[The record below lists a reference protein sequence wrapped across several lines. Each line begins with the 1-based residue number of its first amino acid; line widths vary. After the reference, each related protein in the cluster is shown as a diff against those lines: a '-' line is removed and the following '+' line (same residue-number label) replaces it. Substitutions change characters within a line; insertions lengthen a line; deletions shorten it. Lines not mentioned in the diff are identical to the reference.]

1 MLSGRHFLR
10 LQRALLI
17 IPVNKPANATFRPF
31 SSSLLLRPT
40 QRLPPGLEPLCF
52 CSLISFLC
60 YCGCW
65 RQFQTE
71 VGEVKR
77 GRIVFVLPHIF
88 FLNITQLETFSRE
101 EPCLLSL
108 YPLLLTLRPTL
119 RGRSIMWEDYN
130 HWNALLG
137 GELSIKLP
145 QQMNPGLLPLSR
157 WPWARKVLLCCCQ
170 VFHCVLSWAPHSWYC
185 CPHTIFSHRSVIPD
199 TQWWGLTKCTYMHLW
214 RLSVCVPR
222 PK

>member
-31 SSSLLLRPT
+31 SASLLLHPT
-40 QRLPPGLEPLCF
+40 QRLRPGLEPLCF
-52 CSLISFLC
+52 CSFISFLC

-88 FLNITQLETFSRE
+88 FLNIMQLETFSRE

-108 YPLLLTLRPTL
+108 YPLFLTLRPTL

-137 GELSIKLP
+137 VKV
-145 QQMNPGLLPLSR
+145 PLGR
-157 WPWARKVLLCCCQ
+157 WAVNQTAPADEPRALALEPVALGQEGSTVLLSS
-170 VFHCVLSWAPHSWYC
+170 FPL
-185 CPHTIFSHRSVIPD
+185 CPQLGPT
-199 TQWWGLTKCTYMHLW
+199 
-214 RLSVCVPR
+214 
-222 PK
+222 